1 MSRRSSGWPRGE
13 GACGLPNR
21 GTLNSSA
28 PRPERQPSQDDHVLR
43 WPLVRFPLLRLLRRL
58 LHGTPGRRERQYNLV
73 MRRKRPSQKQ
83 PAEEQLV
90 FPFQLRVGDVI
101 LEDGDRFEI
110 VGRPTGASS
119 GKMTRARVRRQGEEI
134 QHEAMWEAWRKLR
147 VIRAA

>member
-1 MSRRSSGWPRGE
+1 
-13 GACGLPNR
+13 
-21 GTLNSSA
+21 
-28 PRPERQPSQDDHVLR
+28 
-43 WPLVRFPLLRLLRRL
+43 
-58 LHGTPGRRERQYNLV
+58 